1 MPVRPPPSPRSERS
15 EIASEDDSEGSLADF
30 IEESED
36 ESAAGDEAAAPD
48 AADPESDD
56 DAAAPAPKPKQRR
69 RIVLESDY

>member
-36 ESAAGDEAAAPD
+36 EAAAGGEAAAPD
-48 AADPESDD
+48 AAEPESDD
-56 DAAAPAPKPKQRR
+56 DADEPKPKQRR